1 MKKIICTFCL
11 IILVCSCTKNK
22 VRQKDLQIKVEVSE
36 KIDLQLRSYVFKDC
50 YPVKISLIN
59 NTDTTIRYWIMRC
72 SWEENF
78 VLTSD
83 SVNLFGLGCDGN
95 FPTVKEIL
103 PVDTIVYK
111 NEYLRVFHW
120 SIKQKTANVKL
131 GFILIRENEST
142 VNTFDSILS
151 EKRKIKTDVIWSDD
165 PIILKR

>member
-36 KIDLQLRSYVFKDC
+36 KMNLQLSSTFDIDC

-59 NTDTTIRYWIMRC
+59 NTDTTLRYCIMTC
-72 SWEENF
+72 SWEDNF

-83 SVNLFGLGCDGN
+83 SVNLFALGCDHN

-103 PVDTIVYK
+103 PGDTIVYK
-111 NEYLRVFHW
+111 NEYLRVFRW
-120 SIKQKTANVKL
+120 SGKQKTANVKL
-131 GFILIRENEST
+131 GFIFIRNNESK

>member
-11 IILVCSCTKNK
+11 IVLVCSCTKNK

-36 KIDLQLRSYVFKDC
+36 KMNLQLSSTFDIDC

-59 NTDTTIRYWIMRC
+59 NTDTTLRYCIMTC
-72 SWEENF
+72 SWEDNF

-83 SVNLFGLGCDGN
+83 SVNLFALGCDHN

-103 PVDTIVYK
+103 PGDTIVYK
-111 NEYLRVFHW
+111 NEYLRVFRW
-120 SIKQKTANVKL
+120 SGKQKTANVKL
-131 GFILIRENEST
+131 GFIFIRNNESK

>member
-1 MKKIICTFCL
+1 MKKIIYTLFF
-11 IILVCSCTKNK
+11 LVLVSSCTKSK

-36 KIDLQLRSYVFKDC
+36 KKKLHLSSTFELEC

-59 NTDTTIRYWIMRC
+59 NTDSTIRYWIMTC
-72 SWEENF
+72 SWEYNF

-95 FPTVKEIL
+95 FPTSRVIL
-103 PVDTIVYK
+103 PRDTIVYK
-111 NEYLRVFHW
+111 NEYLKVFRW
-120 SIKQKTANVKL
+120 PEKQKTANVRL

-142 VNTFDSILS
+142 VNTFEGILS

-165 PIILKR
+165 PIVLKR